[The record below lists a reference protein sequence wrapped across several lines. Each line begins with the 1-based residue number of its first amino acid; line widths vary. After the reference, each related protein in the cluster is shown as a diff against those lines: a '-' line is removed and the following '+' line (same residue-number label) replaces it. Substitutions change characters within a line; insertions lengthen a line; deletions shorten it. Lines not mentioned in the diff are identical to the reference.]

1 MKRSCRI
8 AGRAIAGAALAAV
21 AALTITSATPAALA
35 RTASAST
42 PPCATSGLEVWL
54 GLGVGGAAAGSN
66 FYPME
71 FSNVT
76 GHTCHLSGFP
86 GASAIYQGH
95 QVGSPARWVMSPFFP
110 ERTVILAPGATA
122 HTVLQIANVAN
133 FPPSKCGPVI
143 ATALKVYPPG
153 QFSATFVPFSFR
165 ACSVK
170 GTIFMNVQY
179 IQPGAGVPG
188 YPNL

>member
-1 MKRSCRI
+1 MNGSFRI
-8 AGRAIAGAALAAV
+8 AGRAIAGASLAAV

-54 GLGVGGAAAGSN
+54 GLGVGGAAAGSTY
-66 FYPME
+66 YPIE
-71 FSNVT
+71 FTNVT
-76 GHTCHLSGFP
+76 GHTCHLFGFP
-86 GASAIYQGH
+86 GVSAIYEGH
-95 QVGSPARWVMSPFFP
+95 QAGSPARWVTSPFFP
-110 ERTVILAPGATA
+110 ERTVTLAPGATA
-122 HTVLQIANVAN
+122 HTVLQIVDVAN
-133 FPPSKCGPVI
+133 FPAAKCGPVT

-153 QFSATFVPFSFR
+153 QFSATDILFSFR

-179 IQPGAGVPG
+179 IQPGVGVPG
-188 YPNL
+188 HPDL